1 VTASPWEADWWRSA
15 AEAAFEAWRGV
26 EAQHAVATMRLV
38 DSIEEQE
45 VLEQLLEDSKP
56 PLPPRPGKEPGQGKG
71 KGQSRLAPHYLAFTP
86 FRYLSPFASRF
97 RRANEPGVWY
107 GADSVETACTELA
120 WWGHRLLTDSDGL
133 IDQQLLTEFTVFPAG
148 IRGLALEL
156 RRPPWSGLEALW
168 VGEDYVACQLLAE
181 EARQRQVA
189 VLRYASVRHVAGG
202 CCAVLDLAAITAVG
216 VTRMQT
222 WYRRVS
228 REVSTMTHRP
238 SGKVITVTHEA

>member
-1 VTASPWEADWWRSA
+1 MTASPWEADWWRSA

-168 VGEDYVACQLLAE
+168 VGEDYVA
-181 EARQRQVA
+181 
-189 VLRYASVRHVAGG
+189 GG